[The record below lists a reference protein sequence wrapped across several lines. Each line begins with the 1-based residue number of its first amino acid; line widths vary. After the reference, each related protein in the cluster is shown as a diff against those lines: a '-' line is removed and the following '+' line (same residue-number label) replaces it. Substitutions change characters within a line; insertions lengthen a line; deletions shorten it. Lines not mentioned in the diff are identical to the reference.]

1 MTSFILLKTVRDK
14 VTSVKK
20 PIQPQLETITAARGD
35 MPAKNEKALFKQMR
49 RKHRNIVQGQW

>member
-1 MTSFILLKTVRDK
+1 MRDK
-14 VTSVKK
+14 VISVKK
-20 PIQPQLETITAARGD
+20 PIQPKLKTITAARAD